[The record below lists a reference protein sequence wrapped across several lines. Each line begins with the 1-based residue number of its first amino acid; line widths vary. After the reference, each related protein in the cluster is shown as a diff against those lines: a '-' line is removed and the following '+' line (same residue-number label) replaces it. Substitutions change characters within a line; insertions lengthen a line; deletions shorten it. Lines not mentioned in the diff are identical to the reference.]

1 MQKNQMK
8 NNLSIHQ
15 VINNFEEVEEYVRN
29 LKKENQTDSQKKL
42 TQELYDYLEDTNKDF
57 NEQECNNILEFL
69 INIDKDI
76 MLDLLRDIHRSNK
89 YILKGKSF
97 TKNVIEHKKLA
108 DVINRVN
115 EEK

>member
-1 MQKNQMK
+1 
-8 NNLSIHQ
+8 
-15 VINNFEEVEEYVRN
+15 
-29 LKKENQTDSQKKL
+29 
-42 TQELYDYLEDTNKDF
+42 
-57 NEQECNNILEFL
+57 NILEFL